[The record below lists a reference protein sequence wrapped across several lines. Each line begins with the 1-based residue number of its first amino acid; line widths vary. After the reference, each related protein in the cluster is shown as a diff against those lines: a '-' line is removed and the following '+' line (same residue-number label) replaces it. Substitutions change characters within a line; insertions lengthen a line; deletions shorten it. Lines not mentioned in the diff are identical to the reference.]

1 MPEQQPT
8 SAIAPGVY
16 RVGDRR
22 YYRVAPDGA
31 VRSVRP
37 SGKPSR
43 SIVARLTSNGL
54 QVTGNGTEGGHTGN
68 LLALADG
75 RGTQVEAH
83 CHRCGVRLTDPAS
96 VARGYGSE
104 CRKAVA

>member
-1 MPEQQPT
+1 MQTEST
-8 SAIAPGVY
+8 ARLSPGVY

-22 YYRVAPDGA
+22 SYRVAPDGT

-43 SIVARLTSNGL
+43 QVVGRVTAGGL
-54 QVTGNGTEGGHTGN
+54 QVTGNGTEGGHAGD

-83 CHRCGVRLTDPAS
+83 CHRCGVRLTDPES